1 MYYMYILK
9 YDQLPYL
16 IHGHVILEVR
26 FVPQDGCKCFQN
38 SEIRVCLEK
47 LT

>member
-1 MYYMYILK
+1 MYKLK
-9 YDQLPYL
+9 NDQLPDL

-26 FVPQDGCKCFQN
+26 LAPQDGCKCFQN
-38 SEIRVCLEK
+38 SEIRVCLKK